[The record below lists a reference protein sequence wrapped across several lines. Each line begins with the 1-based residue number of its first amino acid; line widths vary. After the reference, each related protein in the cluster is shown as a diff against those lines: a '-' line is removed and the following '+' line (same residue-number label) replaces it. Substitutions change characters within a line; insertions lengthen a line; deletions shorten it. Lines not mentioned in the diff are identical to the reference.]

1 MKQVFR
7 MRRPIMPALLSA
19 IIVAV
24 ALLAAAIAIIDTVA
38 PIRATWAGQIW
49 PARYTELAAWGFRS
63 IVEAAQAIS
72 WRIWLAHPG
81 DALAA
86 SIAVMQNQ
94 YAAAGIT
101 TAMTR
106 LTTIVIAT
114 ALGAGL
120 VCFVVTFVVSSKRDR
135 VRHLRGFRLL
145 RDWRAALAFRRAER
159 AARRSTGDG
168 IRLAPGMTIS
178 RERESRHFLVVGA
191 TGSGKSV
198 IIRSWLRQILRRGDR
213 VLLHDTKG
221 DVLETMPVADFVL
234 LAPHDA
240 RSAVW
245 NVAADIVT
253 EEDAREFA
261 ACLVPDSQDP
271 VWAAGARELFT
282 GAVVIL
288 QKTRQQAWGWSELQ
302 EVLLMDPV
310 QLRALL
316 SRHYRPGAT
325 YIILSNGS
333 PSKTMMSFFSTLEAH
348 VNGTVRPL
356 SHAWH
361 DPAIPRVSA
370 REFLLSDSR
379 DKRIMIVQRAAHL
392 PALSTAWIGA
402 FVRVAAN
409 LSVGPLLPDD
419 AKRRI
424 WFMLDEFPQLGK
436 LNGFAQILEKGRS
449 RGLCCILGAQDISQL
464 SGLYGA
470 DVTKTWLS
478 SIGTKIVC
486 RMEVG
491 ATAKTI
497 CDEWAGTRQVAWTE
511 RSWSHGPWKLELGSQ
526 ATLSRQVHHRDVAVL
541 QPSELQTTLGRKDR
555 WPVPTVSAL
564 VFGVGDA
571 IISAEWPIVPW
582 PKLRPG
588 SEPGKHLS

>member
-7 MRRPIMPALLSA
+7 LRRPIMPALLSA
-19 IIVAV
+19 ILAAVAV
-24 ALLAAAIAIIDTVA
+24 MIAAIAIIDTAA
-38 PIRATWAGQIW
+38 PIRAAWADRIW
-49 PARYTELAAWGFRS
+49 PARYTELAVWGIRS
-63 IVEAAQAIS
+63 IGEAAQAIS

-81 DALAA
+81 DALTT
-86 SIAVMQNQ
+86 SIAAMHTQ

-101 TAMTR
+101 AMMTR
-106 LTTIVIAT
+106 LTTIIISAAFGA
-114 ALGAGL
+114 ALVSFAVSL
-120 VCFVVTFVVSSKRDR
+120 IVSSKRDR

-145 RDWRAALAFRRAER
+145 PGWRAALAFRKSER
-159 AARRSTGDG
+159 AARRSTGNG

-178 RERESRHFLVVGA
+178 RERETRHVLVVGA

-221 DVLETMPVADFVL
+221 DVTETMPVAEHVL

-240 RSAVW
+240 RSFVW
-245 NVAADIVT
+245 DVAADVVT

-282 GAVVIL
+282 GAIVVL
-288 QKTRQQAWGWSELQ
+288 QQTKKQAWGWLELH
-302 EVLLMDPV
+302 EVLLLPPV
-310 QLRALL
+310 QLRQLL
-316 SRHYRPGAT
+316 SQHYRPAAT
-325 YIILSNGS
+325 YIILENGA

-356 SHAWH
+356 SRAWH
-361 DPAIPRVSA
+361 DPAMRRISA

-379 DKRIMIVQRAAHL
+379 DKRIVILQRAPHL
-392 PALSTAWIGA
+392 PTLSSTWIGA
-402 FVRVAAN
+402 FIRIAAN

-419 AKRRI
+419 AERRI

-464 SGLYGA
+464 SALYGPDA
-470 DVTKTWLS
+470 TKTWLS

-497 CDEWAGTRQVAWTE
+497 CDEWAGTRQVVWTE

-526 ATLSRQVHHRDVAVL
+526 STLSKQVHHRDVAVL
-541 QPSELQTTLGRKDR
+541 QPSELQTALGRKDR
-555 WPVPTVSAL
+555 WPVPSVSAL
-564 VFGVGDA
+564 IFGVGTA
-571 IISAEWPIVPW
+571 IISADWPIVPW
-582 PKLRPG
+582 PKLRDA
-588 SEPGKHLS
+588 SEPGPHLS

>member
-1 MKQVFR
+1 MKQAFR
-7 MRRPIMPALLSA
+7 LRRPLGPALLTS
-19 IIVAV
+19 IVLAV
-24 ALLAAAIAIIDTVA
+24 TMLTAAIAIVDTVA
-38 PIRATWAGQIW
+38 PIRATWAGQTW
-49 PARYTELAAWGFRS
+49 PARYTELTVWGFRS

-72 WRIWLAHPG
+72 WRVWLAHPG

-86 SIAVMQNQ
+86 SIAAMQTH
-94 YAAAGIT
+94 YAEAGIT
-101 TAMTR
+101 ATMTR
-106 LTTIVIAT
+106 LTTIVITT
-114 ALGAGL
+114 ALGAAATGFA
-120 VCFVVTFVVSSKRDR
+120 VAIIASSKRDR

-145 RDWRAALAFRRAER
+145 RGWRAVLAFRRAER

-168 IRLAPGMTIS
+168 ILIAPGMRIGG
-178 RERESRHFLVVGA
+178 ERETRHVLVVGA

-221 DVLETMPVADFVL
+221 DVLETMPVAEFVL

-245 NVAADIVT
+245 DVAADVVT

-288 QKTRQQAWGWSELQ
+288 QQTRQQAWGWPELH
-302 EVLLMDPV
+302 EVLLTAPA

-316 SRHYRPGAT
+316 SRHYRPAAA
-325 YIILSNGS
+325 YIILENGV

-356 SHAWH
+356 SRAWH
-361 DPAIPRVSA
+361 DPAMPRISA
-370 REFLLSDSR
+370 REFLLSEAP
-379 DKRIMIVQRAAHL
+379 DKRIVILQRAAHL
-392 PALSTAWIGA
+392 PTLSSNWIGA
-402 FVRVAAN
+402 FVRIAAN

-419 AKRRI
+419 AARRI
-424 WFMLDEFPQLGK
+424 WFALDEFPQLGK

-449 RGLCCILGAQDISQL
+449 RGVCCVLGVQDLSQL
-464 SGLYGA
+464 SALYGQ
-470 DVTKTWLS
+470 DVTKTWIA
-478 SIGTKIVC
+478 SIGTKVVC
-486 RMEVG
+486 RTEVG
-491 ATAKTI
+491 AAAKTI
-497 CDEWAGTRQVAWTE
+497 CDDWAGTRQVVWTE

-526 ATLSRQVHHRDVAVL
+526 STLSRQVHHRDVAVL
-541 QPSELQTTLGRKDR
+541 QPSELQTMLGRKES

-564 VFGVGDA
+564 ILGVGDA
-571 IISAEWPIVPW
+571 IISADWPIVPW

-588 SEPGKHLS
+588 SKPGPHLS